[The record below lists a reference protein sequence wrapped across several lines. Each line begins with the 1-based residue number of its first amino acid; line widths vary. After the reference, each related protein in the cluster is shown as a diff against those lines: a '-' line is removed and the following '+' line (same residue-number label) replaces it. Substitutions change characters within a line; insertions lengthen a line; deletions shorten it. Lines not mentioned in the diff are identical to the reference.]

1 LAGDQPRVAEHPSS
15 SDEDPSG
22 PEMEFIEDPFRHE
35 TEFTEDP
42 FGHETEFAE
51 ELPAV
56 S

>member
-1 LAGDQPRVAEHPSS
+1 
-15 SDEDPSG
+15 
-22 PEMEFIEDPFRHE
+22 MEFIEDPFRHE

>member
-1 LAGDQPRVAEHPSS
+1 
-15 SDEDPSG
+15 
-22 PEMEFIEDPFRHE
+22 MEFIEDPFRHK